1 MDIEALVKVILSDEE
16 MRQKIEELRKGL
28 TVYISE
34 TGDTYHKSPD
44 CHYLQA
50 VRGHRRE
57 PKEVS
62 LLSVKECMYHPCP
75 TCRPDEG

>member
-1 MDIEALVKVILSDEE
+1 MDIEALVKLILSNEE

-50 VRGHRRE
+50 VRGQRRE